1 MGTGWWPCLTEPD
14 PADEG
19 RDKVAVWHT
28 TSLGLMAEEGGSVV
42 LLAHW
47 CIFQAVWCRHSP
59 CPKPWLMHPA
69 LLSSPGETL
78 VYDIFP
84 GISTRW
90 SQLKASA
97 CSFALYPCWGQLA
110 QMAKA
115 RNPRSKVVLEEPGG
129 VGDLPGSASELSC
142 SSSGA
147 KLAGWQPYSSALCA
161 GCEMFTNFPWLRI
174 FATKCS
180 KQAQ

>member
-1 MGTGWWPCLTEPD
+1 MGTGRWPHLTEPD

-19 RDKVAVWHT
+19 RDKVSPWHT

-47 CIFQAVWCRHSP
+47 CILQAVRCRHSP

-84 GISTRW
+84 GMSTRW

-97 CSFALYPCWGQLA
+97 CSFALILVEGSLPRWLKHATPGQRLSLRSLVVLGNCLA
-110 QMAKA
+110 Q
-115 RNPRSKVVLEEPGG
+115 R
-129 VGDLPGSASELSC
+129 
-142 SSSGA
+142 
-147 KLAGWQPYSSALCA
+147 WSSAAALQ
-161 GCEMFTNFPWLRI
+161 MQ
-174 FATKCS
+174 S
-180 KQAQ
+180 